1 MLRWFGSG
9 CRTKDDY
16 LEIRALV
23 DETARTRRRRHD
35 CWLPVKVRATIQSR
49 IPRSKLVL
57 IPEAG
62 HFSPE
67 DEPGPVTETIT
78 ELLR

>member
-1 MLRWFGSG
+1 
-9 CRTKDDY
+9 
-16 LEIRALV
+16 
-23 DETARTRRRRHD
+23 
-35 CWLPVKVRATIQSR
+35 VKVRATIQSR

-67 DEPGPVTETIT
+67 DQTGPVTEAIT